1 MMMKRRKVKYNFCIV
16 LFKVITLYILI
27 HVHVAHFIKVIE
39 SDEARKKSL
48 SKGNI
53 HIYIN

>member
-1 MMMKRRKVKYNFCIV
+1 MKRRKVKYNFFIV
-16 LFKVITLYILI
+16 LFKIFTYILI

-39 SDEARKKSL
+39 SDDARMKSI